1 MTQFQMVDW
10 VTPEALVLSLIGDLD
25 ALSCRAIA
33 ARLRQLLGQWPGM
46 AVTVDLAGV
55 TSADEEALEDLCLDL
70 VAHRSHGGALHLACP
85 SAACLRTLKHLNVDF
100 IPRLAPV
107 RSLAGVTA

>member
-1 MTQFQMVDW
+1 MIDW
-10 VTPEALVLSLIGDLD
+10 VTPEALVLSLVGDLD
-25 ALSCRAIA
+25 APSSQTIG
-33 ARLRQLLGQWPGM
+33 ARLRQLLAQWPGI

-55 TSADEEALEDLCLDL
+55 ASADKDALEGLCLDL
-70 VAHRSHGGALHLACP
+70 VANRYRGGALNLACP
-85 SAACLRTLKHLNVDF
+85 SAACIATLKQLNIDF